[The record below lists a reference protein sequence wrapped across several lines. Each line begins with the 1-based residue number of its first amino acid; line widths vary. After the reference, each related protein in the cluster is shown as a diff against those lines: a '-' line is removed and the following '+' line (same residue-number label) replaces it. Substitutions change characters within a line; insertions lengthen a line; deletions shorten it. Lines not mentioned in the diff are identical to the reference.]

1 MPQKK
6 DTETSEKDASKSLKQ
21 AHLLY
26 KGFKKT
32 SIADWL
38 AKLQSKTNKKTPSDE
53 QLVCVKA
60 IIDRCV
66 KEAGEENRNVEYRSE
81 PLRMILHGVPGG
93 FLHYQKKPIK
103 GNILLFYTKKKSKR
117 LMLRE
122 N

>member
-6 DTETSEKDASKSLKQ
+6 DTDASEKDDSKFLKQ

-93 FLHYQKKPIK
+93 LLHYKKNTYQKKY
-103 GNILLFYTKKKSKR
+103 F
-117 LMLRE
+117 MC
-122 N
+122 